1 MLRIEPDKASSVLH
15 GNSLR
20 NRRAAVLLA
29 AALVCA
35 SPSPAHAHDPG
46 LSALDVR
53 VAPERIRVSLS
64 LATSDAR
71 QPGVGA
77 IEPFARDAVV
87 VLLDGTPLAVRAA
100 HTERSES
107 GVAVT
112 IEFDRATGSRL
123 SIRSDVPRR
132 LANGHRELLT
142 VRAPDGSVVLE
153 RLLDAQ
159 SEDVAVDL
167 AAMAARRQKAG
178 EFFGLGLRHILGGY
192 DHLLFLV
199 ALLLGVC
206 RLRSVVT
213 TVTAFTLAHSVT
225 LSLAVLGF
233 AAAPPAIVEPLI
245 AASIV
250 FVGIENLVRDP
261 GASRWKLTFAF
272 GLVHG
277 FGFAGALRDLGIGA
291 DAAGVS
297 VPLACFNV
305 GVEAG
310 QLAVVVALWPILR
323 ALNGRPAWRLRLAP
337 ATSLAITAAG
347 GYWLVERAMR

>member
-1 MLRIEPDKASSVLH
+1 M
-15 GNSLR
+15 
-20 NRRAAVLLA
+20 A

-35 SPSPAHAHDPG
+35 SPKTAHAHDPG
-46 LSALDVR
+46 LSTLDVG
-53 VAPERIRVSLS
+53 VSADRIRASLS
-64 LATSDAR
+64 LAASDAR
-71 QPGVGA
+71 QPAVGA
-77 IEPFARDAVV
+77 IEAFVRDAIVV
-87 VLLDGTPLAVRAA
+87 AIDGVPLAVRAA
-100 HTERSES
+100 RTERSES
-107 GVAVT
+107 GIAVT
-112 IEFDRATGSRL
+112 LEFDRPSGMRL
-123 SIRSDVPRR
+123 SIRCDVPKR
-132 LANGHRELLT
+132 LASGHRELLT

-159 SEDVAVDL
+159 SGDVGVDL
-167 AAMAARRQKAG
+167 ETIAARRQAAG
-178 EFFGLGLRHILGGY
+178 EFLELGIRHILGGY

-233 AAAPPAIVEPLI
+233 VAAPPAVVEPLI

-277 FGFAGALRDLGIGA
+277 FGFAAALRDLGIGHDGGGIA
-291 DAAGVS
+291 L
-297 VPLACFNV
+297 PLACFNL

-310 QLAVVVALWPILR
+310 QIAVVVALWPILR
-323 ALNGRPAWRLRLAP
+323 ALNGRPAWRLRFAQ
-337 ATSLAITAAG
+337 ATSLAITVAG
-347 GYWLVERAMR
+347 GYWLVERVMR

>member
-1 MLRIEPDKASSVLH
+1 M
-15 GNSLR
+15 
-20 NRRAAVLLA
+20 
-29 AALVCA
+29 
-35 SPSPAHAHDPG
+35 
-46 LSALDVR
+46 
-53 VAPERIRVSLS
+53 SLS
-64 LATSDAR
+64 LAASDAR
-71 QPGVGA
+71 QPAVGA
-77 IEPFARDAVV
+77 IERFARDAIVV
-87 VLLDGTPLAVRAA
+87 ALDGIPLAVRAA
-100 HTERSES
+100 RTDRSES

-112 IEFDRATGSRL
+112 LEFDRATASRV

-142 VRAPDGSVVLE
+142 VRAPDGGVALE
-153 RLLDAQ
+153 RLVDAQ
-159 SEDVAVDL
+159 SGDIDVDL
-167 AAMAARRQKAG
+167 GAIAARRQPAG
-178 EFFGLGLRHILGGY
+178 EFLELGLRHILGGY

-199 ALLLGVC
+199 ALLLGVS

-233 AAAPPAIVEPLI
+233 VAVPPGIVEPLI

-277 FGFAGALRDLGIGA
+277 FGFAGALRDFGIGS
-291 DAAGVS
+291 DAAGVAL
-297 VPLACFNV
+297 PLACFNV

-310 QLAVVVALWPILR
+310 QIAVVVALWPVLR
-323 ALNGRPAWRLRLAP
+323 ALNGRPGWRLRFAP
-337 ATSLAITAAG
+337 ATSLAITVAG
-347 GYWLVERAMR
+347 GYWLVERAMG

>member
-1 MLRIEPDKASSVLH
+1 MRH
-15 GNSLR
+15 
-20 NRRAAVLLA
+20 
-29 AALVCA
+29 
-35 SPSPAHAHDPG
+35 SPATR
-46 LSALDVR
+46 S
-53 VAPERIRVSLS
+53 SW
-64 LATSDAR
+64 
-71 QPGVGA
+71 
-77 IEPFARDAVV
+77 
-87 VLLDGTPLAVRAA
+87 LLDGVPLAVRAA
-100 HTERSES
+100 RTERSES

-112 IEFDRATGSRL
+112 LEFDRATGSRL
-123 SIRSDVPRR
+123 SIRSDVPKR

-159 SEDVAVDL
+159 SGDVAVDL
-167 AAMAARRQKAG
+167 AAIAARRQAAG

-199 ALLLGVC
+199 ALLLGVR

-225 LSLAVLGF
+225 LSLAVLGLV
-233 AAAPPAIVEPLI
+233 AAPPAIVEPLI

-277 FGFAGALRDLGIGA
+277 FGFAGALRDLGIGT
-291 DAAGVS
+291 DGAGVAL
-297 VPLACFNV
+297 PLACFNV

-310 QLAVVVALWPILR
+310 QIAVVVGAVADSPR
-323 ALNGRPAWRLRLAP
+323 AERQAGMAPQVRAGDIARHHRRRRLL
-337 ATSLAITAAG
+337 AG
-347 GYWLVERAMR
+347 GANDAAERRELPYRCNRRRRESEHRTHNGALETEAARSSSQADRPKSRSVSSVAPVLRF

>member
-1 MLRIEPDKASSVLH
+1 M
-15 GNSLR
+15 
-20 NRRAAVLLA
+20 
-29 AALVCA
+29 
-35 SPSPAHAHDPG
+35 
-46 LSALDVR
+46 
-53 VAPERIRVSLS
+53 SLS
-64 LATSDAR
+64 LAASDAR
-71 QPGVGA
+71 QPAVGA
-77 IEPFARDAVV
+77 IEAFTRDAIV
-87 VLLDGTPLAVRAA
+87 VLLDGAPLAVRAA
-100 HTERSES
+100 RTERSES

-112 IEFDRATGSRL
+112 IEFDRAAGSRL
-123 SIRSDVPRR
+123 SIRSDAPKR

-159 SEDVAVDL
+159 SGDIDVDL
-167 AAMAARRQKAG
+167 GAIAARRQPAG
-178 EFFGLGLRHILGGY
+178 EFFELGLRHILGGY

-233 AAAPPAIVEPLI
+233 VAAPPAIVEPLI

-277 FGFAGALRDLGIGA
+277 FGFAGALRDLGIGT
-291 DAAGVS
+291 DAAGVA

-310 QLAVVVALWPILR
+310 QLAAVVALWPILR
-323 ALNGRPAWRLRLAP
+323 ALNGRPAWRLRFAP
-337 ATSLAITAAG
+337 ATSLAITVAG
-347 GYWLVERAMR
+347 VYWLVERAMG

>member
-1 MLRIEPDKASSVLH
+1 V
-15 GNSLR
+15 
-20 NRRAAVLLA
+20 A
-29 AALVCA
+29 AALFCA
-35 SPSPAHAHDPG
+35 CPGVVDAHDPG

-53 VAPERIRVSLS
+53 LARDRILVSLS
-64 LATSDAR
+64 LAASDAKL
-71 QPGVGA
+71 PA
-77 IEPFARDAVV
+77 AAEIEIFARDAIVV
-87 VLLDGTPLAVRAA
+87 ALDGAPLAVRAA
-100 HTERSES
+100 RTDRSES

-112 IEFDRATGSRL
+112 LEFDRATASRV
-123 SIRSDVPRR
+123 SIRSDVPGR

-142 VRAPDGSVVLE
+142 VHAPDGGVVLE

-159 SEDVAVDL
+159 SGEVAVEL
-167 AAMAARRQKAG
+167 ATVAG
-178 EFFGLGLRHILGGY
+178 RGRPAVELFDLGLRHILAGY

-199 ALLLGVC
+199 ALLLGVS
-206 RLRSVVT
+206 RLPSVIT

-233 AAAPPAIVEPLI
+233 VAVPSAIVEPLI

-250 FVGIENLVRDP
+250 LVGIENLVRDP

-291 DAAGVS
+291 DAAGVAL
-297 VPLACFNV
+297 PLACFNI

-310 QLAVVVALWPILR
+310 QIAVVVALWPVLR
-323 ALNGRPAWRLRLAP
+323 ALNGRPGWRLRFAP
-337 ATSLAITAAG
+337 ATSLAITVAG
-347 GYWLVERAMR
+347 GYWLIQRTIGG

>member
-1 MLRIEPDKASSVLH
+1 MPR
-15 GNSLR
+15 GNSLHVS
-20 NRRAAVLLA
+20 RAAVLVA

-35 SPSPAHAHDPG
+35 CPKTAHAHDPG

-53 VAPERIRVSLS
+53 VSADRIRASLS
-64 LATSDAR
+64 LAASDAR
-71 QPGVGA
+71 QPAVGA
-77 IEPFARDAVV
+77 IEAFVRDAIVV
-87 VLLDGTPLAVRAA
+87 AIDGVPLAVRAA
-100 HTERSES
+100 RTERSES
-107 GVAVT
+107 GIAVT
-112 IEFDRATGSRL
+112 LEFDRVSGMRL
-123 SIRSDVPRR
+123 SIRCDVPKR
-132 LANGHRELLT
+132 LASGHRELLT

-153 RLLDAQ
+153 RLLDAH
-159 SEDVAVDL
+159 SGDAGVDL
-167 AAMAARRQKAG
+167 ETIADRRQAAG
-178 EFFGLGLRHILGGY
+178 EFLELGIRHILGGY

-233 AAAPPAIVEPLI
+233 VAAPPALVEPLI

-277 FGFAGALRDLGIGA
+277 FGFAGCAARSRHRPRW
-291 DAAGVS
+291 AGVAL
-297 VPLACFNV
+297 PLACFNL

-310 QLAVVVALWPILR
+310 QIAVVVALWPILR
-323 ALNGRPAWRLRLAP
+323 ALNGRPAWRLRFAP
-337 ATSLAITAAG
+337 ATSLAITVAG
-347 GYWLVERAMR
+347 GYWLVERVMR

>member
-1 MLRIEPDKASSVLH
+1 M
-15 GNSLR
+15 
-20 NRRAAVLLA
+20 A
-29 AALVCA
+29 AALVSAC
-35 SPSPAHAHDPG
+35 PSPAHAHDPG
-46 LSALDVR
+46 LTALDVR
-53 VAPERIRVSLS
+53 VAPDRIRLSLS

-71 QPGVGA
+71 QPAVVP
-77 IEPFARDAVV
+77 IEEFARDAVV
-87 VLLDGTPLAVRAA
+87 VLLDGVPLAVRAVR
-100 HTERSES
+100 TERSES

-112 IEFDRATGSRL
+112 LEFERAPGSRL
-123 SIRSDVPRR
+123 SIRSDVPNR

-159 SEDVAVDL
+159 SGDVAVDL
-167 AAMAARRQKAG
+167 AAMAARRQAAG

-199 ALLLGVC
+199 ALLLGVR

-225 LSLAVLGF
+225 LSLAVLGLV
-233 AAAPPAIVEPLI
+233 AAPPAIVEPLI

-277 FGFAGALRDLGIGA
+277 FGFAGALRDLGIGT
-291 DAAGVS
+291 DGSGVT
-297 VPLACFNV
+297 VPLACFNA

-310 QLAVVVALWPILR
+310 QIAVVVALWPILR
-323 ALNGRPAWRLRLAP
+323 ALNGRPAWHLRFAP
-337 ATSLAITAAG
+337 ATSLAITVAG

>member
-1 MLRIEPDKASSVLH
+1 M
-15 GNSLR
+15 
-20 NRRAAVLLA
+20 RR
-29 AALVCA
+29 
-35 SPSPAHAHDPG
+35 S
-46 LSALDVR
+46 
-53 VAPERIRVSLS
+53 
-64 LATSDAR
+64 
-71 QPGVGA
+71 
-77 IEPFARDAVV
+77 
-87 VLLDGTPLAVRAA
+87 
-100 HTERSES
+100 TERSES

-112 IEFDRATGSRL
+112 LEFDRATGSRL
-123 SIRSDVPRR
+123 SIRSDVPKR

-142 VRAPDGSVVLE
+142 VRAADGSVVLE

-159 SEDVAVDL
+159 SGDVAVDL
-167 AAMAARRQKAG
+167 AAMAARRQAAG

-225 LSLAVLGF
+225 LSLAVLGLV
-233 AAAPPAIVEPLI
+233 AAPPAIVEPLI

-277 FGFAGALRDLGIGA
+277 FGFAGALRDLGIGT
-291 DAAGVS
+291 DGAGVA
-297 VPLACFNV
+297 VPLACFNA

-310 QLAVVVALWPILR
+310 QIAVVVALLADSPRAERQTRMAPQVRAGDIARHHRGRRLLAGGASDALSGDSRLPNATGTRGAQIGARPPTASHCRCRRPVDCSFLLRCILR
-323 ALNGRPAWRLRLAP
+323 AAVAQTKVTVSPVRSSPRNTSARLAP
-337 ATSLAITAAG
+337 
-347 GYWLVERAMR
+347 